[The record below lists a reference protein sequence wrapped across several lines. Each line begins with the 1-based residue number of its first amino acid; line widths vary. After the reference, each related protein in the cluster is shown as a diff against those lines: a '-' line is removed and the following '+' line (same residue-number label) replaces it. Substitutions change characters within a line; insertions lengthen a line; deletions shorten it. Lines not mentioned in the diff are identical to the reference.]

1 MYYWNLRRM
10 FSTSCKLWFEIFYNS
25 EEKGKKNFQFD
36 SSNRVFGDS
45 PRSKNRCIADNP
57 SHDLRLINVSH
68 PIPTN
73 IRRRMRYC
81 EAASGAIS
89 GLNRFQRRNL
99 FFIRGCNVESWRR
112 GEKERRH
119 WCRGMSY
126 DTIVTLISLDDV

>member
-10 FSTSCKLWFEIFYNS
+10 FSTSCKLWFQIFYNS
-25 EEKGKKNFQFD
+25 EEKGKRNFQFD

-73 IRRRMRYC
+73 IRRRGALLRGRVGVV
-81 EAASGAIS
+81 GAIS

-112 GEKERRH
+112 GKKK
-119 WCRGMSY
+119 G
-126 DTIVTLISLDDV
+126 DTVEG